1 MEDAATAE
9 ISRSQLWQWRTR
21 GIALTD
27 GRAFDAELYAA
38 IRDEELARL
47 GGAGEGRLA
56 DAADLLDRLVL
67 DDDFA
72 EFLTL
77 RAYALLD

>member
-1 MEDAATAE
+1 MALADA
-9 ISRSQLWQWRTR
+9 R
-21 GIALTD
+21 GGA
-27 GRAFDAELYAA
+27 GRRPAFSGGLYAS

-56 DAADLLDRLVL
+56 EAAGLLDRLVL

-77 RAYALLD
+77 RAYGMLD

>member
-1 MEDAATAE
+1 MYG
-9 ISRSQLWQWRTR
+9 S
-21 GIALTD
+21 
-27 GRAFDAELYAA
+27 

-56 DAADLLDRLVL
+56 DAAGLLDRLVL

>member
-1 MEDAATAE
+1 MSRSATAG
-9 ISRSQLWQWRTR
+9 SST
-21 GIALTD
+21 G
-27 GRAFDAELYAA
+27 GLYAS

-56 DAADLLDRLVL
+56 EAAGLLDRLVL

-77 RAYALLD
+77 RAYGMLD